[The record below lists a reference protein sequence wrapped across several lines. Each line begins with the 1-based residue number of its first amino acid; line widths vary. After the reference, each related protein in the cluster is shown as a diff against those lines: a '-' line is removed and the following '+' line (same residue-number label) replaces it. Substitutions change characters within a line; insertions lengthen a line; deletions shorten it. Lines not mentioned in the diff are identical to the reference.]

1 MDTISQKLVTVYIT
15 NYNYATYI
23 RQSIDSVLN
32 QTLQNFELLII
43 DDGSTDNSKEI
54 IETYRN
60 HSQVTII
67 YQQNRGLNVTNN
79 IAMRASRGKY
89 IMRLDADDFLDPHA
103 LMILSDALEK
113 DQELGMV
120 FPDYFLV
127 DEHGNVLNVERR
139 NSFKDSVSLM
149 DMPAHG
155 ACTMI
160 RKAYLENV
168 GGYDEEFMCQDG
180 YELWIKFSTR
190 YKVLNIPTPLFY
202 YRQHG
207 KNLTSN
213 EQRILT
219 TRSRIKEK
227 YLEKDAIK
235 KPAAVAIL
243 PVRETL
249 VNAGNLALKSIGAK
263 SVLQHKI
270 DELIQA
276 KNLSLI
282 VVSSPSKEVEEF
294 VVRLYGN
301 NPKIKFHKRDE
312 SLARLNIGLVE
323 TIENVLHFHPVES
336 LSPEVIIT
344 ASIEFPFV
352 TASEYDDAVNTLI
365 LFNTDSLITVRAD
378 NNVFYQHH
386 GSGMEAILGMD
397 KFSKL
402 EREILYRYAGG
413 VIVTRTSAFRDTKSL
428 ITGVVG
434 HTMVSQ
440 KSAHR
445 IQTAFDL
452 QVAVRIADL

>member
-1 MDTISQKLVTVYIT
+1 MKNNPLVTIYIT
-15 NYNYATYI
+15 NYNYGKFI
-23 RQSIDSVLN
+23 KQSIESALN
-32 QTLQNFELLII
+32 QSLQDFELLII

-67 YQQNRGLNVTNN
+67 YQQNQGLNVTNN

-103 LMILSDALEK
+103 LMILSDALER

-160 RKAYLENV
+160 RKSYLESV

-180 YELWIKFSTR
+180 YELWIKFSSR
-190 YKVLNIPTPLFY
+190 YKVLNVPTPLFY

-227 YLEKDAIK
+227 HLEKEAIL
-235 KPAAVAIL
+235 KPTTVAVL

-249 VNAGNLALKSIGAK
+249 VNSGNLALKSIGPK
-263 SVLQHKI
+263 RVLQHKI
-270 DELIQA
+270 DELIQV

-282 VVSSPSKEVEEF
+282 VVSSPAEEIEEL
-294 VVRLYGN
+294 VIRLYGN

-312 SLARLNIGLVE
+312 SLARLNVGLVE
-323 TIENVLHFHPVES
+323 TIENVLHFDPVQS
-336 LSPEVIIT
+336 LSPEIIVT
-344 ASIEFPFV
+344 ASVEFPFV
-352 TASEYDDAVNTLI
+352 LASEYDDAVNTLM

-378 NNVFYQHH
+378 NSVFYQHH

-397 KFSKL
+397 RFSKL
-402 EREILYRYAGG
+402 ERETLYRYAGG
-413 VIVTRTSAFRDTKSL
+413 VIVTRTSAFRKSKSL
-428 ITGVVG
+428 ITGIVG
-434 HTMVSQ
+434 HTIVSQ

-452 QVAVRIADL
+452 KVAERIADL

>member
-1 MDTISQKLVTVYIT
+1 MLVSVYIT
-15 NYNYATYI
+15 NYNYASFL
-23 RQSIDSVLN
+23 RQSIESVLQ
-32 QTLQNFELLII
+32 QTLSDFELLII
-43 DDGSTDNSKEI
+43 DDGSTDNSRDI
-54 IETYRN
+54 IESYRN
-60 HSQVTII
+60 VPNVII
-67 YQQNRGLNVTNN
+67 INQQNRGLNVTNN
-79 IAMRASRGKY
+79 IAMRASHGKY
-89 IMRLDADDFLDPHA
+89 LMRLDADDFLDPHA
-103 LMILSDALEK
+103 LMILSDALER

-127 DEHGNVLNVERR
+127 DEYGNVLNIERR
-139 NSFKDSVSLM
+139 NSFKDGVSLM

-160 RKAYLENV
+160 RKSYLESV

-190 YKVLNIPTPLFY
+190 YKVLNVPTPLFY

-219 TRSRIKEK
+219 TRFRIKEK
-227 YLEKDAIK
+227 HLEKDAIT
-235 KPAAVAIL
+235 KPIAVAIL
-243 PVRETL
+243 PVRETP
-249 VNAGNLALKSIGAK
+249 VNSGNLALKSLGSK
-263 SVLQHKI
+263 NVLQCKI

-276 KNLSLI
+276 KNISLL
-282 VVSSPSKEVEEF
+282 VVSSPAEEVEEL
-294 VVRLYGN
+294 VARLYGN
-301 NPKIKFHKRDE
+301 NPKVKFHKRDK
-312 SLARLNIGLVE
+312 SLARLNTGLVE
-323 TIENVLHFHPVES
+323 TIDTVLNFDPVAK
-336 LSPEVIIT
+336 LSPEVMVT
-344 ASIEFPFV
+344 ASVEFPFV
-352 TASEYDDAVNTLI
+352 TAPEYDDAINTLV
-365 LFNTDSLITVRAD
+365 LFNTESLITVRAD

-413 VIVTRTSAFRDTKSL
+413 VIVTRTSAFRKSKSL

-434 HTMVSQ
+434 HTIISQ

-452 QVAVRIADL
+452 QVAERIADL

>member
-1 MDTISQKLVTVYIT
+1 MKNNPLVTIYIT
-15 NYNYATYI
+15 NYNYGKFI
-23 RQSIDSVLN
+23 KQSIESALN
-32 QTLQNFELLII
+32 QSLQDFELLII

-67 YQQNRGLNVTNN
+67 YQQNQGLNVTNN

-103 LMILSDALEK
+103 LMILSDALER

-160 RKAYLENV
+160 RKLYLESV

-190 YKVLNIPTPLFY
+190 YKVLNVPTPLFY

-227 YLEKDAIK
+227 YLEKETIT
-235 KPAAVAIL
+235 KPTTVAVL
-243 PVRETL
+243 PVRETM
-249 VNAGNLALKSIGAK
+249 VDSGNLAIKSIGPK
-263 SVLQHKI
+263 RVLQHKI
-270 DELIQA
+270 DELIQV

-282 VVSSPSKEVEEF
+282 VVSSPTEEIEEL
-294 VVRLYGN
+294 VIRLYGN

-312 SLARLNIGLVE
+312 SLARLNVGLAE
-323 TIENVLHFHPVES
+323 TIENVLHFHPVQS
-336 LSPEVIIT
+336 LSPDIIVT
-344 ASIEFPFV
+344 ASVEFPFV
-352 TASEYDDAVNTLI
+352 LASEYDDAVNTLM

-378 NNVFYQHH
+378 NSVFYQHH

-397 KFSKL
+397 RFSKL
-402 EREILYRYAGG
+402 ERETLYRYAGG
-413 VIVTRTSAFRDTKSL
+413 VIVTRTSAFRKSKSL

-452 QVAVRIADL
+452 QVAERIANL